1 MPSGSPSP
9 TTASPPPSARSL
21 ALSVLVESAGSN
33 EGVDVLLDRALTR
46 SPMDG
51 RDRALAMEL
60 TYGVLRRLATL
71 DWRLEPVLDKPLP
84 RLPVVVQMLLRL
96 GAYQALYLDRI
107 PPSAAVNESV
117 QLAKERARTVGRDW
131 SGLVNAVLRALL
143 RHPTE
148 PWPDLRIEPARALS
162 LRHSMPEWLSRR
174 WISRVGVDVA
184 YQVCEQASGI
194 PPVTLRVNLLKGT
207 REALLQRF
215 QQAGIAARPTLVSP
229 QGVVSEEGG
238 VVSSLP
244 GFHEG
249 AFYVEDEAAQ
259 LIPPL
264 LDPQPGESVL
274 DACAA
279 PGGKAIH
286 LAELMHHRGTVVA
299 MDRDRTRLTL
309 LHDNCRRMGVGIITT
324 TIGDARVS
332 KPSDDSIGPFDRI
345 LVDAPCSGLGV
356 LRRHPEAKWRKE
368 SQALPH
374 HHRLQCDILN
384 AVAPRLRPGGVLVY
398 STCSTEP
405 EENEQVVEEF
415 CRVHAEFR
423 RESVAPWLPSSAVG
437 LLTERGEFS
446 TMVNRFS
453 MDGFFAARL
462 RKIES

>member
-1 MPSGSPSP
+1 
-9 TTASPPPSARSL
+9 
-21 ALSVLVESAGSN
+21 
-33 EGVDVLLDRALTR
+33 
-46 SPMDG
+46 
-51 RDRALAMEL
+51 
-60 TYGVLRRLATL
+60 
-71 DWRLEPVLDKPLP
+71 
-84 RLPVVVQMLLRL
+84 
-96 GAYQALYLDRI
+96 
-107 PPSAAVNESV
+107 
-117 QLAKERARTVGRDW
+117 
-131 SGLVNAVLRALL
+131 
-143 RHPTE
+143 
-148 PWPDLRIEPARALS
+148 
-162 LRHSMPEWLSRR
+162 MPEWLSQR
-174 WISRVGVDVA
+174 WINRVGVNVA
-184 YQVCEQASGI
+184 DQVCEQASGI

-207 REALLQRF
+207 RDALLQRLR
-215 QQAGIAARPTLVSP
+215 QAGIAARPTLVSP
-229 QGVVSEEGG
+229 QGVVLEEGG

-264 LDPQPGESVL
+264 LDPQLGESVL

-286 LAELMHHRGTVVA
+286 LAELMHNRGTVVA

-324 TIGDARVS
+324 RTGDARAF

-374 HHRLQCDILN
+374 HHRLQRDILN
-384 AVAPRLRPGGVLVY
+384 AIAPRLRPGGVLVY

-423 RESVAPWLPSSAVG
+423 RESVAPWLPLSAVG
-437 LLTERGEFS
+437 LLTERGELS

-453 MDGFFAARL
+453 MDGFFAARF
-462 RKIES
+462 RKIGS